1 LALSLRRLCPAGGFA
16 LCTHFCLQPLDR
28 LAKISPDGEP
38 ISFVLPKEIG
48 ERKGACP
55 VPLESPAEK
64 SPSKAKT

>member
-1 LALSLRRLCPAGGFA
+1 MLSRAFA
-16 LCTHFCLQPLDR
+16 LRAAVIRCNNHFFPLQLDR

-55 VPLESPAEK
+55 VPLDSACAEQL
-64 SPSKAKT
+64 